1 MSELP
6 LVSMTALWPDLAE
19 QRRAYEVVLT
29 VPRPDGGDPS
39 VPRTLPA
46 RVVGAWSANQTIVSI
61 TVLATYPSGALAAVE
76 ALLPDLARA
85 AGSTITVKAAD
96 PADASADGSA

>member
-19 QRRAYEVVLT
+19 QRRTYEVTLT
-29 VPRPDGGDPS
+29 VPRQDGGDPLA
-39 VPRTLPA
+39 PRTLPA
-46 RVVGAWSANQTIVSI
+46 RVIGVWSADQTIVSV

-85 AGSTITVKAAD
+85 AGAAITVKAVGAAGAPVD
-96 PADASADGSA
+96 SGA

>member
-19 QRRAYEVVLT
+19 QRRTYEVILT
-29 VPRPDGGDPS
+29 VPRQDGAGPS

-46 RVVGAWSANQTIVSI
+46 RVTDAWSAEQTVVSI

-96 PADASADGSA
+96 TADASADGSA